1 MWNYISASPQLRCK
15 YEKDAKTVKN
25 FLKVVGNHYG
35 ISENFETLLEKFPRD
50 ITTYI
55 TYNDYFFT
63 FIDRVPC
70 TLSFLS
76 NVFCKVRRKTQKN
89 ALQYLG

>member
-1 MWNYISASPQLRCK
+1 MWNTFQQVECK
-15 YEKDAKTVKN
+15 YKKDAKKTVKN

-50 ITTYI
+50 ITSYH
-55 TYNDYFFT
+55 TYNEHVFT

-76 NVFCKVRRKTQKN
+76 NVFVK
-89 ALQYLG
+89 

>member
-1 MWNYISASPQLRCK
+1 MELHFSVLSVNTRKMQK
-15 YEKDAKTVKN
+15 KTVKN

-55 TYNDYFFT
+55 MN
-63 FIDRVPC
+63 ISLP
-70 TLSFLS
+70 L
-76 NVFCKVRRKTQKN
+76 
-89 ALQYLG
+89 